1 MIANASCQANS
12 DNSSLKQTFYNEEFD
27 FLNTQRLPV
36 PSCLDELKHAYHE
49 LYPANP
55 NLQSQEDAAL
65 QQIADNYRK
74 LQFGPRYNTI
84 KPGPDQY
91 KHEHERTDL

>member
-12 DNSSLKQTFYNEEFD
+12 DNSSLKQTFYNSEFD

-36 PSCLDELKHAYHE
+36 PECLDELKQAYRE
-49 LYPANP
+49 LYPTNP

-65 QQIADNYRK
+65 NMIADNYR
-74 LQFGPRYNTI
+74 
-84 KPGPDQY
+84 
-91 KHEHERTDL
+91 